1 MAAMAA
7 PQTSILAPT
16 PYGVCLEITAQDG
29 RIVAA
34 RFRRRKLPPAQRVR
48 EPVLKEAAAQVKAY
62 FAKRLP
68 VFDLPLHFDGK
79 SFENEVWRAVSTLQ
93 FGHFVSYAEVGHA
106 IGRPRTH
113 RLVAAAMGNTKIDL
127 FVPAHRVIGADGKL
141 KGCEPSSVRYKL
153 AVFEGYLATG
163 RPRNGAI
170 PA

>member
-1 MAAMAA
+1 MAA
-7 PQTSILAPT
+7 QQSSILAPT
-16 PYGVCLEITAQDG
+16 PYGMYLEITARDG

-34 RFRRRKLPPAQRVR
+34 QFRRRKPSAAQRVT

-62 FAKRLP
+62 FSKRLP

-79 SFENEVWRAVSTLQ
+79 PFENEVWRAVSTLQ

-113 RLVAAAMGNTKIDL
+113 RLVAAAMANTTIDL

-141 KGCEPSSVRYKL
+141 KGCDSSSVRYKL
-153 AVFEGYLATG
+153 AVFEGYGPTG
-163 RPRNGAI
+163 RRQNGAI
-170 PA
+170 PT

>member
-1 MAAMAA
+1 MAA
-7 PQTSILAPT
+7 PQTIALVPT
-16 PYGVCLEITAQDG
+16 PYGVVLEITARDG

-34 RFRRRKLPPAQRVR
+34 QFRRRKVADARRVT

-62 FAKRLP
+62 FARRLP

-79 SFENEVWRAVSTLQ
+79 PFENEVWRAVSTLQ

-113 RLVAAAMGNTKIDL
+113 RLVAAAMGNTPIDL
-127 FVPAHRVIGADGKL
+127 FMPAHRVIGADGKL

-153 AVFEGYLATG
+153 ALFEGYEPTG
-163 RPRNGAI
+163 RRRNGAT
-170 PA
+170 PP